1 MLFSAIDK
9 SRCGIT
15 FGCHRCTGK
24 AKDCRLLFKPPKSAS
39 VCFRM
44 KIPSL
49 FLSGSKKTWR
59 DVLSDH
65 LIHEE
70 MTLTDSPQ
78 YLAQ

>member
-24 AKDCRLLFKPPKSAS
+24 AKDCRLLFKPPKSA
-39 VCFRM
+39 VR
-44 KIPSL
+44 L
-49 FLSGSKKTWR
+49 FQNEDSQRSKKTWR